1 MENHTNYKKAYD
13 VYLKLR
19 SSRTVGS
26 NEDDLIKEFCNGI
39 DYSMN
44 RALAKQEELKEEIL
58 FWQRKYHESKKAPH
72 NDDPTVELLRYV
84 IEDLSLTIR
93 ALTGDRPSQE

>member
-1 MENHTNYKKAYD
+1 MENHTNYRKAYD
-13 VYLKLR
+13 AYLKLR
-19 SSRTVGS
+19 SSRPTS
-26 NEDDLIKEFCNGI
+26 SDEDLIKEFCNGI
-39 DYSMN
+39 DYSTN

>member
-1 MENHTNYKKAYD
+1 MENHTKDRKAYD
-13 VYLKLR
+13 VYLELR
-19 SSRTVGS
+19 SSRPS
-26 NEDDLIKEFCNGI
+26 SSDEDLIKEFCNCT
-39 DYSMN
+39 DEVM
-44 RALAKQEELKEEIL
+44 RCAQEKQKELKAEIL
-58 FWQRKYHESKKAPH
+58 FWQGKYNESKKSPH